1 MKMKKI
7 ILLFFLAFTTST
19 LIAQDLTQ
27 GLWYN
32 EKKSAKVQFYLQ
44 GDKMFGKIVWLK
56 DPLLNGKPKLDK
68 SNPDAALKV
77 KPLLGLVFMKA
88 FTKTEKNIWEEGTI
102 YDPENGKTYQC
113 KITIVSPTQLDV
125 RGFIGF
131 SIMGRTSHF
140 TKAD

>member
-7 ILLFFLAFTTST
+7 IVLFFLAFTTST

-56 DPLLNGKPKLDK
+56 DPLLNGQPKLDK
-68 SNPDAALKV
+68 SNPEAALKV